1 MRIIVDPLG
10 RKETPHGIFDK
21 VRSGAY
27 EMVLAVSH
35 YCRDWPLSL
44 SYHNSV
50 WHEAVSNKY
59 LVLMKKKVTLN
70 TYLSQEYF
78 EEANPGL
85 LI

>member
-1 MRIIVDPLG
+1 MHIIVDLLG
-10 RKETPHGIFDK
+10 RKEMPHGIFDK

-27 EMVLAVSH
+27 EMVLAVSY
-35 YCRDWPLSL
+35 YCRDWSLSL

-50 WHEAVSNKY
+50 WYEAVSNKY

-78 EEANPGL
+78 EEANL
-85 LI
+85 DY